1 MSSLIRI
8 ASKGVCADA
17 CAIVQVCRKRK
28 FVCVKTTPM
37 PEVVAL
43 SNLVVKFD
51 VCLTIRTYFPA
62 RLMNRLAAA
71 NIDERSFKLRSFDMF
86 RIISCIAVDHS
97 LLHLAF
103 ATLICV
109 LGSMLTMRL
118 FTRVRRTQGL
128 QKYNWLFL
136 SGFVGGSTIWTTHF
150 IAMLGYSSPAMN
162 GYEPKLTLLSLF
174 IGVAASI
181 AGFSIASATQKG
193 LLVEAGGAIVGLGI
207 ACMHYVG
214 IAGYKVAGHME
225 WSHPYVIVSLIM
237 AGAFGALATN
247 RVARPITR
255 FCKHGSALALILAIV
270 LTHFTGM
277 AGLTIVPDPLVPV
290 AGELISVNIM
300 TGLVFAVMTVIL
312 ALGASTYVIDM
323 QSSQAAVERYRHL
336 SLHDPLTNMPN
347 RAAFNEHL
355 AALTKRPQDMTANI
369 AALSFDLDR
378 FKEINDVHGHA
389 AGDAVLRAVGERL
402 TAIAGYGLFVARVGG
417 DEFVAVMSNYFIR
430 ADAATLAQRVIDE
443 IAVPVLWEGQMLSVG
458 TSVGVSTYPGQA
470 DTIDDL
476 LSQADVA
483 MYRAKATATNSVC
496 FYDASMDQVSRERN
510 ALAIEMRDGLKHGEF
525 ELFYQQQNDT
535 VTREVVG
542 FEVLLRWKHPVRG
555 YIPPMEFI
563 PIAER
568 NGFILELG
576 EWVLRTACAEAATWQ
591 NPLRIAVN
599 VAPQQL
605 NDHRLPQIV
614 HEVLLQT
621 GLPASRLEI
630 EITESG
636 IIADH
641 QQALHAVRRL
651 KSLGIKVAMDDY
663 GTGYSSLST
672 LQSFPFDKIKIDR
685 AFVDGVVT
693 NKQSAAIVRST
704 LILAASLDIP
714 VLAEGVENEDHID
727 FLRREGCLQV
737 QGFLFG
743 KPVPRAGIETIVNA
757 EAPAMAEPLAV
768 DGISIQA
775 AAAA

>member
-1 MSSLIRI
+1 ML
-8 ASKGVCADA
+8 
-17 CAIVQVCRKRK
+17 
-28 FVCVKTTPM
+28 
-37 PEVVAL
+37 
-43 SNLVVKFD
+43 
-51 VCLTIRTYFPA
+51 
-62 RLMNRLAAA
+62 
-71 NIDERSFKLRSFDMF
+71 
-86 RIISCIAVDHS
+86 RIISCITVEHS
-97 LLHLAF
+97 LSHLIF
-103 ATLICV
+103 ATIICL
-109 LGSMLTMRL
+109 LGSVLTMRL
-118 FTRVRRTQGL
+118 FNRVRRTDGL

-150 IAMLGYSSPAMN
+150 VAMLGYQSPATN
-162 GYEPKLTLLSLF
+162 GYEPELTLLSLF

-181 AGFSIASATQKG
+181 IGFSVAALTPKSA
-193 LLVEAGGAIVGLGI
+193 LVEAGGAIVGLGI

-214 IAGYKVAGHME
+214 ISGYRVAGHMV
-225 WSHPYVIVSLIM
+225 WSEPYVIASLFAAAI
-237 AGAFGALATN
+237 FGAIATN
-247 RVARPITR
+247 RVARPVSR
-255 FCKHGSALALILAIV
+255 FCKHGSSLALILAIV

-277 AGLTIVPDPLVPV
+277 AALTIVPDNAIPV
-290 AGELISVNIM
+290 SGELISVGIM
-300 TGLVFAVMTVIL
+300 TGLVVAVMVVIL
-312 ALGASTYVIDM
+312 ALGASTYAIDL
-323 QSSQAAVERYRHL
+323 QTSQAAVERYRHL
-336 SLHDPLTNMPN
+336 SLHDPLTNLPN
-347 RAAFNEHL
+347 RAAFNEHV
-355 AALTKRPQDMTANI
+355 AMLTKRPKDMTVNI
-369 AALSFDLDR
+369 AVLSFDLDR

-389 AGDAVLRAVGERL
+389 AGDAVLRTVADRL
-402 TAIAGYGLFVARVGG
+402 RLIGNPSLFVARVGG
-417 DEFVAVMSNYFIR
+417 DEFVAVMSKYFVR
-430 ADAATLAQRVIDE
+430 SDATALAQRVIDE
-443 IAVPVLWEGQMLSVG
+443 IARPIAWEGQTLSVG
-458 TSVGVSTYPGQA
+458 TSVGISTFPGQA
-470 DTIDDL
+470 TTIDDL

-483 MYRAKATATNSVC
+483 MYRSKSTASNSIC
-496 FYDASMDQVSRERN
+496 FYDASMDQISRERN
-510 ALAIEMRDGLKHGEF
+510 ALAMEMRDGLKRGEF

-576 EWVLRTACAEAATWQ
+576 EWVLRSACAEAATWK

-605 NDHRLPQIV
+605 SDHRLPQIV
-614 HEVLLQT
+614 HEILLQT

-641 QQALHAVRRL
+641 QHALHAIRRL
-651 KSLGIKVAMDDY
+651 KALGIKVAMDDY

-743 KPVPRAGIETIVNA
+743 KPVPRAGIDMIVSA
-757 EAPAMAEPLAV
+757 EAPAKADIAQPDVRDAHE
-768 DGISIQA
+768 IKA

>member
-1 MSSLIRI
+1 ML
-8 ASKGVCADA
+8 
-17 CAIVQVCRKRK
+17 
-28 FVCVKTTPM
+28 
-37 PEVVAL
+37 
-43 SNLVVKFD
+43 
-51 VCLTIRTYFPA
+51 
-62 RLMNRLAAA
+62 
-71 NIDERSFKLRSFDMF
+71 
-86 RIISCIAVDHS
+86 RIISCITVEHS
-97 LLHLAF
+97 LSHLLF
-103 ATLICV
+103 ATVICV
-109 LGSMLTMRL
+109 LGSLLTMRL
-118 FTRVRRTQGL
+118 FTRVRRTEGL
-128 QKYNWLFL
+128 QKFNWLFL

-150 IAMLGYSSPAMN
+150 IAMLGYQSPAMN
-162 GYEPKLTLLSLF
+162 GYEPELTLMSLF
-174 IGVAASI
+174 IGIAASIIGFTVAAS
-181 AGFSIASATQKG
+181 TPKTM
-193 LLVEAGGAIVGLGI
+193 LVEAGGAIVGLGI

-214 IAGYKVAGHME
+214 IAGYKVAGHMV
-225 WSHPYVIVSLIM
+225 WSQPYVLTSLVL
-237 AGAFGALATN
+237 AAAFGAVATN
-247 RVARPITR
+247 RVARPVTR
-255 FCKHGSALALILAIV
+255 FCKHGSGLALILAIV

-277 AGLTIVPDPLVPV
+277 AGLTIVPDSAIPV

-300 TGLVFAVMTVIL
+300 TGLVVAVMVVIL
-312 ALGASTYVIDM
+312 ALGASTYVIDI

-336 SLHDPLTNMPN
+336 SLHDPLTNLPN

-355 AALTKRPQDMTANI
+355 AALTKRPKDMTANI
-369 AALSFDLDR
+369 AVLSFDLDR

-389 AGDAVLRAVGERL
+389 AGDAVLRTVAERL
-402 TAIAGYGLFVARVGG
+402 MLLSNDSQFMARVGG
-417 DEFVAVMSNYFIR
+417 DEFVAVMHKYFIR
-430 ADAATLAQRVIDE
+430 ADATGLAQRIIDE
-443 IAVPVLWEGQMLSVG
+443 IARPVSWEEQTLCVG
-458 TSVGVSTYPGQA
+458 TSVGISTFPGQA
-470 DTIDDL
+470 TTIDDL
-476 LSQADVA
+476 LSQADIA
-483 MYRAKATATNSVC
+483 MYRAKSTASNSIC
-496 FYDASMDQVSRERN
+496 FYDASMDQISRERN
-510 ALAIEMRDGLKHGEF
+510 ALAIEMREGLRRREF

-555 YIPPMEFI
+555 YIAPMEFI

-576 EWVLRTACAEAATWQ
+576 EWVMRAACAEAATWK

-605 NDHRLPQIV
+605 SDPRLPQIV
-614 HEVLLQT
+614 HEILLQT

-641 QQALHAVRRL
+641 QHALHAIRRL
-651 KSLGIKVAMDDY
+651 KALGIKVAMDDY
-663 GTGYSSLST
+663 GAGYSSLST

-743 KPVPRAGIETIVNA
+743 KPVPRSGIEAIVGTD
-757 EAPAMAEPLAV
+757 APAKPQPEVMAV
-768 DGISIQA
+768 DEIKA

>member
-1 MSSLIRI
+1 ML
-8 ASKGVCADA
+8 
-17 CAIVQVCRKRK
+17 
-28 FVCVKTTPM
+28 
-37 PEVVAL
+37 
-43 SNLVVKFD
+43 
-51 VCLTIRTYFPA
+51 
-62 RLMNRLAAA
+62 
-71 NIDERSFKLRSFDMF
+71 
-86 RIISCIAVDHS
+86 RIISCITVEHS
-97 LLHLAF
+97 LPHLVF
-103 ATLICV
+103 ATVICL
-109 LGSMLTMRL
+109 LGSVLTMRL
-118 FTRVRRTQGL
+118 FSRVRRTEGL

-150 IAMLGYSSPAMN
+150 VAMLGYQSPATN
-162 GYEPKLTLLSLF
+162 GYEPELTLLSLF
-174 IGVAASI
+174 IGIAASVI
-181 AGFSIASATQKG
+181 GFSIAALTPKSA
-193 LLVEAGGAIVGLGI
+193 LIEAGGAIVGLGI

-214 IAGYKVAGHME
+214 IAGYKVAGHMV
-225 WSHPYVIVSLIM
+225 WSEPYVVASLI
-237 AGAFGALATN
+237 AAAIFGAIATN
-247 RVARPITR
+247 RVARPVTR

-277 AGLTIVPDPLVPV
+277 AGLTIVPDSAIPV
-290 AGELISVNIM
+290 TGELISVGIM
-300 TGLVFAVMTVIL
+300 TGLVLAVMVVIL
-312 ALGASTYVIDM
+312 ALGASTYVIDL
-323 QSSQAAVERYRHL
+323 QTSQAAVERYRHL
-336 SLHDPLTNMPN
+336 SLHDPLTNLPN
-347 RAAFNEHL
+347 RAAFNEHVT
-355 AALTKRPQDMTANI
+355 ALTKRPKDMTANI
-369 AALSFDLDR
+369 AVLSFDLDR

-389 AGDAVLRAVGERL
+389 AGDAVLRAVADRL
-402 TAIAGYGLFVARVGG
+402 MHLSNDMLFVARVGG
-417 DEFVAVMSNYFIR
+417 DEFVAVMSKYFIR
-430 ADAATLAQRVIDE
+430 ADATALAQRIIDVIAE
-443 IAVPVLWEGQMLSVG
+443 PVSWEGQTLSVG
-458 TSVGVSTYPGQA
+458 TSIGISTFPGQA
-470 DTIDDL
+470 GTIDDL
-476 LSQADVA
+476 LSQADIA
-483 MYRAKATATNSVC
+483 MYRAKSTSSNSIC
-496 FYDASMDQVSRERN
+496 FYDASMDQISRERN
-510 ALAIEMRDGLKHGEF
+510 ALAMEMRDGLKRGEF

-535 VTREVVG
+535 MTREVVG

-576 EWVLRTACAEAATWQ
+576 EWVLRSACAEAATWT

-605 NDHRLPQIV
+605 SDHRLPQIV
-614 HEVLLQT
+614 HEILLQT

-641 QQALHAVRRL
+641 QHALHAIRRL
-651 KSLGIKVAMDDY
+651 KALGIKVAMDDY

-743 KPVPRAGIETIVNA
+743 KPVPRAGIETIVGA
-757 EAPAMAEPLAV
+757 EVPAKVAEPQPEVIVV
-768 DGISIQA
+768 DDIKPA
-775 AAAA
+775 AAA

>member
-1 MSSLIRI
+1 ML
-8 ASKGVCADA
+8 
-17 CAIVQVCRKRK
+17 
-28 FVCVKTTPM
+28 
-37 PEVVAL
+37 
-43 SNLVVKFD
+43 
-51 VCLTIRTYFPA
+51 
-62 RLMNRLAAA
+62 
-71 NIDERSFKLRSFDMF
+71 
-86 RIISCIAVDHS
+86 RIISCITVEHS
-97 LLHLAF
+97 LSHLLF
-103 ATLICV
+103 ATVICV
-109 LGSMLTMRL
+109 LGSLLTMRL
-118 FTRVRRTQGL
+118 FTRVRRTEGL
-128 QKYNWLFL
+128 QKFNWLFL

-150 IAMLGYSSPAMN
+150 IAMLGYQSPAMN
-162 GYEPKLTLLSLF
+162 GYEPELTLMSLF
-174 IGVAASI
+174 IGIAASIIGFTVAAS
-181 AGFSIASATQKG
+181 TPKTM
-193 LLVEAGGAIVGLGI
+193 LVEAGGAIVGLGI

-214 IAGYKVAGHME
+214 IAGYKVAGHMV
-225 WSHPYVIVSLIM
+225 WSQPYVLTSLVL
-237 AGAFGALATN
+237 AAAFGAVATN
-247 RVARPITR
+247 RVARPVTR
-255 FCKHGSALALILAIV
+255 FCKHGSGLALILAIV

-277 AGLTIVPDPLVPV
+277 AGLTIVPDSAIPV

-300 TGLVFAVMTVIL
+300 TGLVVAVMVVIL
-312 ALGASTYVIDM
+312 ALGASTYVIDI

-336 SLHDPLTNMPN
+336 SLHDPLTNLPN

-355 AALTKRPQDMTANI
+355 AALTKRPKDMTANI
-369 AALSFDLDR
+369 AVLSFDLDR

-389 AGDAVLRAVGERL
+389 AGDAVLRTVAERL
-402 TAIAGYGLFVARVGG
+402 MLLSNDSQFMARVGG
-417 DEFVAVMSNYFIR
+417 DEFVAVMHKYFIR
-430 ADAATLAQRVIDE
+430 ADATALAQRIIDE
-443 IAVPVLWEGQMLSVG
+443 IAKPVSWEEQTLCVG
-458 TSVGVSTYPGQA
+458 TSVGISTFPGQA
-470 DTIDDL
+470 TTIDDL
-476 LSQADVA
+476 LSQADIA
-483 MYRAKATATNSVC
+483 MYRAKSTASNSIC
-496 FYDASMDQVSRERN
+496 FYDASMDQISRERN
-510 ALAIEMRDGLKHGEF
+510 ALAIEMREGLRRREF

-555 YIPPMEFI
+555 YIAPMEFI

-576 EWVLRTACAEAATWQ
+576 EWVMRAACAEAATWK

-605 NDHRLPQIV
+605 SDPRLPQIV
-614 HEVLLQT
+614 HEILLQT

-641 QQALHAVRRL
+641 QHALHAIRRL
-651 KSLGIKVAMDDY
+651 KALGIKVAMDDY

-743 KPVPRAGIETIVNA
+743 KPVPRSGIEAIVGTDA
-757 EAPAMAEPLAV
+757 SAKPQPEVMAV
-768 DGISIQA
+768 DEIKA